1 MNFKIFIKG
10 GNTMYFYT
18 VQLRKMDNLDKEPK
32 KLVDVSF
39 MDEKKPTK
47 ERLASVFN
55 RASSVVLEMCLEDKV
70 MGKKQK
76 RKWEGELRS

>member
-1 MNFKIFIKG
+1 
-10 GNTMYFYT
+10 MYFYT

-55 RASSVVLEMCLEDKV
+55 RASSVVLEMCL
-70 MGKKQK
+70 
-76 RKWEGELRS
+76 